1 MKLKEKN
8 NLFSKFMIEKNIV
21 NAFLLNKKVKS
32 LKDEQNNQKD
42 IFNSLT
48 IENLHIKQKK
58 TVINTKLILQNSI
71 KIQPLVLINSHQKI
85 ILTPKKLLIIQEKT
99 INDKIQKLKH
109 SNNYMKNLNK
119 PTHSQNYDYLFTTYT
134 ISSNRNKINNLFLN

>member
-32 LKDEQNNQKD
+32 LKDEQNNQMD

-58 TVINTKLILQNSI
+58 TVKKRTK
-71 KIQPLVLINSHQKI
+71 
-85 ILTPKKLLIIQEKT
+85 
-99 INDKIQKLKH
+99 
-109 SNNYMKNLNK
+109 
-119 PTHSQNYDYLFTTYT
+119 
-134 ISSNRNKINNLFLN
+134 